1 MTIFPSFVELGLS
14 MRILKERAWLSIHF
28 VFMHWNKFY
37 RIKDSK
43 FSDGSPLT
51 ADDVAFT
58 WTILHD
64 KSYDGGFDI
73 FSTKVKGGKAYTEG
87 KADHIEGIQVVDPL
101 TISVT
106 LEQPNATALLTLG
119 SEVLS
124 KAYYGKDYQF
134 GKLEYIKNLHATP
147 VGNGPYKLEK
157 FIPGQE
163 VRFVANEFYYKGKP
177 KTEHFIYKTS
187 EGDTWQFIETGE
199 IDFTSFTATQENIDK
214 LKNIPYLNLLPYTP
228 STYGYLQL
236 NLEHEQLQEKEVRQA
251 LTYGLDRQSIYVDA
265 NQGAGA
271 VANIP
276 TSPISWSYTEEGINP
291 YAYDPDKANQL
302 LDDAGWA
309 PGADGIRE
317 KNGKKLSL
325 HFLGTKSP
333 ATDIFIAVAKEN
345 FEAIG
350 VQFQPEVFAD
360 FNSLVS
366 KVEGGDYDVASFST
380 AMLTDPSD
388 GVLQFVDGELKGY
401 DNPKVKELY
410 NKGGMMTTGSNATG
424 LAYVK
429 EVIQHMTLPV
439 IVMTLLG
446 VGSLTRY
453 FRSNMIDVI
462 KQDYIRT
469 ARAKAMKQGPGIHHW
484 LGTDALGRDVLTRVL
499 MAGRISLT
507 VGLASMVLSV
517 FIGSLLGAIAGYYRG
532 IVDQVIMRIA
542 DLLLTIPGLPLLFI
556 FGALL
561 SDWKVPP
568 DSRMYIVMLM
578 LSFVNWPDPKQKRS
592 LNVREGE
599 TVCIVGESGCGKSV
613 TAMSIMGL
621 IEEPAGKV
629 VGGAIRFG
637 GRDLLRESKSS
648 LRAIRGND
656 ISMIFQEPMSS
667 LNPVLKIGEQLME
680 PLIVH
685 LKMSKKQARAR
696 AVELIAEVGI
706 SRPEQIAN
714 SYPHE
719 LSGGMLQRI
728 MIAIAI
734 SFRNL
739 HPDDYA

>member
-1 MTIFPSFVELGLS
+1 MRMKGLS
-14 MRILKERAWLSIHF
+14 VASLIISSAIVLSACAGGGGAETTSSGSGTTNSATQATPVAAALDTPFQATDLNQLPETAKKRTDTIIVGLTDPSGAFTPYFHQSGYDGNVASLLF
-28 VFMHWNKFY
+28 ASLVTVDEKGLPVPDLAESWDVSEDQRTYTFHLRKG
-37 RIKDSK
+37 SK

-106 LEQPNATALLTLG
+106 LEKPNATALLILG

-199 IDFTSFTATQENIDK
+199 IDFTSFTATQENVDK

-302 LDDAGWA
+302 LDGAGWA

-388 GVLQFVDGELKGY
+388 GVMQFVDGELKGY

-410 NKGGMMTTGSNATG
+410 NKGLATTDIEERKAV
-424 LAYVK
+424 YK
-429 EVIQHMTLPV
+429 ELYQLLNDELPV
-439 IVMTLLG
+439 IFTSYKKTV
-446 VGSLTRY
+446 Y
-453 FRSNMIDVI
+453 AYN
-462 KQDYIRT
+462 
-469 ARAKAMKQGPGIHHW
+469 
-484 LGTDALGRDVLTRVL
+484 
-499 MAGRISLT
+499 GRID
-507 VGLASMVLSV
+507 GLSV
-517 FIGSLLGAIAGYYRG
+517 SPYRG
-532 IVDQVIMRIA
+532 IA
-542 DLLLTIPGLPLLFI
+542 TSLPE
-556 FGALL
+556 
-561 SDWKVPP
+561 W
-568 DSRMYIVMLM
+568 
-578 LSFVNWPDPKQKRS
+578 S
-592 LNVREGE
+592 L
-599 TVCIVGESGCGKSV
+599 K
-613 TAMSIMGL
+613 
-621 IEEPAGKV
+621 
-629 VGGAIRFG
+629 
-637 GRDLLRESKSS
+637 
-648 LRAIRGND
+648 
-656 ISMIFQEPMSS
+656 
-667 LNPVLKIGEQLME
+667 
-680 PLIVH
+680 
-685 LKMSKKQARAR
+685 
-696 AVELIAEVGI
+696 
-706 SRPEQIAN
+706 
-714 SYPHE
+714 
-719 LSGGMLQRI
+719 
-728 MIAIAI
+728 
-734 SFRNL
+734 
-739 HPDDYA
+739 